1 MIRLLTVCLVWAS
14 FMGSLEASQPPRG
27 LRPPRAEPVADKT
40 TNPTVPPRE
49 EPKPALAEK
58 KEKEK
63 AGNAGEVEAGV
74 TFQWFGHS
82 FVYLISRSGVRVA
95 IDPFS
100 EAIRIPFPARLQAD
114 IVLISHEAADRNGA
128 ERLFGDPQIYR
139 SVTGLGVNRA
149 SGLLFKGVSTF
160 RDDSQ
165 GSKLGRSVAFVF
177 EMDGIRFCHLGGM
190 GYPLGAAQRDQIG
203 RVDVLFMPAGNTQ
216 LTVAEWVS
224 TAREL
229 GARWVVPVMLRNEKA
244 GLDGLRPLSELLE
257 SGLPSKK
264 AAGNGFVFTPGGL
277 PAEPTILV
285 IDSP

>member
-1 MIRLLTVCLVWAS
+1 
-14 FMGSLEASQPPRG
+14 
-27 LRPPRAEPVADKT
+27 
-40 TNPTVPPRE
+40 
-49 EPKPALAEK
+49 
-58 KEKEK
+58 
-63 AGNAGEVEAGV
+63 
-74 TFQWFGHS
+74 
-82 FVYLISRSGVRVA
+82 
-95 IDPFS
+95 
-100 EAIRIPFPARLQAD
+100 
-114 IVLISHEAADRNGA
+114 
-128 ERLFGDPQIYR
+128 
-139 SVTGLGVNRA
+139 
-149 SGLLFKGVSTF
+149 
-160 RDDSQ
+160 
-165 GSKLGRSVAFVF
+165 
-177 EMDGIRFCHLGGM
+177 M

-264 AAGNGFVFTPGGL
+264 AAGNGFVFTPAGL